1 MRDKITSTKHY
12 ISVTV
17 SNLGAPIS
25 AIEASSPLS
34 LSVQGEKGAYP
45 YNNTA
50 LSRIASYWLCLSKSG
65 MKTSRAAME
74 N

>member
-1 MRDKITSTKHY
+1 MRDKMTSTKHY

-45 YNNTA
+45 
-50 LSRIASYWLCLSKSG
+50 
-65 MKTSRAAME
+65 
-74 N
+74 